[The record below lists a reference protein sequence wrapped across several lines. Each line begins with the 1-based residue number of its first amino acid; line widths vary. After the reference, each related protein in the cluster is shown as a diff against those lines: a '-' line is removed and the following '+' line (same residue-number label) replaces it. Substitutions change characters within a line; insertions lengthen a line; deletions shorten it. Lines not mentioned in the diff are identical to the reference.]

1 MINVLSGLA
10 SVDGFRAEFGPF
22 LSARSWCFAGNLVFK
37 FIYLGI
43 YFWLRWVFAAA
54 WAFL

>member
-10 SVDGFRAEFGPF
+10 SADGFRAEFGPF

-43 YFWLRWVFAAA
+43 YFWLRRVFAAA